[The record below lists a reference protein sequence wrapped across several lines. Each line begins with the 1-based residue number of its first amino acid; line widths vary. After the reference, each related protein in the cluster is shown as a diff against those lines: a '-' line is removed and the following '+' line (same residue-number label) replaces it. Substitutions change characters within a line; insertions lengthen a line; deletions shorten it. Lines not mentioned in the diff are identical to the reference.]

1 MFCQSHRDPQG
12 DGQKIHGFAALCMH
26 LFSAL
31 TDVFTYTA
39 RGLLYCPSAVIKN
52 VFCSSLFLFIS
63 TTLTVTVH
71 PLILSNKIHAIKPT
85 TNKLKGKTAELHR
98 PASSGCGLRL
108 FKLPSLFSFLLFCC
122 IKPQR
127 NIPCCV
133 MIQLWGSCMNFIIH
147 CICSSDNI
155 IKTSTWCLSIG
166 FAWKQYQSPPV
177 NIPQLKSNL
186 FASVVMNS
194 TS

>member
-1 MFCQSHRDPQG
+1 MDKRSTVLQLCVCIYFLHLLMCSHTRHEVYCIALLLSLKMF
-12 DGQKIHGFAALCMH
+12 FAQAC
-26 LFSAL
+26 
-31 TDVFTYTA
+31 
-39 RGLLYCPSAVIKN
+39 
-52 VFCSSLFLFIS
+52 FCSYLP
-63 TTLTVTVH
+63 LTVTVH

-85 TNKLKGKTAELHR
+85 TNKLKGQTAELHR

>member
-85 TNKLKGKTAELHR
+85 TNKLKGQTAELHR
-98 PASSGCGLRL
+98 PASSGCGIQVAITV
-108 FKLPSLFSFLLFCC
+108 FFFVVLLHQTPEEYTMLC
-122 IKPQR
+122 
-127 NIPCCV
+127 
-133 MIQLWGSCMNFIIH
+133 
-147 CICSSDNI
+147 DD
-155 IKTSTWCLSIG
+155 
-166 FAWKQYQSPPV
+166 
-177 NIPQLKSNL
+177 
-186 FASVVMNS
+186 SVVRQLYEFYYS
-194 TS
+194 LYL